1 MNENPLIEKYIPF
14 IVNYVTKKTGIPKTN
29 TELMEFCKELGK
41 LVIKKTM
48 DIKIN

>member
-14 IVNYVTKKTGIPKTN
+14 IVDHVTKKTGLPKN
-29 TELMEFCKELGK
+29 DNELIGFCKELGK